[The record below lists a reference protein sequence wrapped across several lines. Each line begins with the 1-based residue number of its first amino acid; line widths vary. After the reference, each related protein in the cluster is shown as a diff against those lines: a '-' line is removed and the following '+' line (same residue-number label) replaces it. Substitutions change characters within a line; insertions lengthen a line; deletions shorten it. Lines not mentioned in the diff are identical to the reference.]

1 LIDGLAG
8 GGFDE
13 DGNPVAVKPE
23 ISIYTSDTF
32 TDLCR
37 GPHVENS
44 SQINP
49 EAIQLLNV
57 AGAYWRGDEKRPML
71 QRIYGTA
78 WETKEDL
85 EKYLWKIE
93 EAKKRDHRKLGRDLD
108 LFSINPEVG
117 PGLILWHPNGAMV
130 RHLTEEYCKN
140 EHLKNGYVFAYTPHI
155 GRANLWET
163 SGHLTWFKDG
173 MFHPCKSMRSAI
185 LLNQ

>member
-85 EKYLWKIE
+85 ENIFGRS
-93 EAKKRDHRKLGRDLD
+93 KKQETRSPQIRTR
-108 LFSINPEVG
+108 
-117 PGLILWHPNGAMV
+117 PGLVQHQ
-130 RHLTEEYCKN
+130 
-140 EHLKNGYVFAYTPHI
+140 
-155 GRANLWET
+155 
-163 SGHLTWFKDG
+163 S
-173 MFHPCKSMRSAI
+173 
-185 LLNQ
+185 